1 MTTFDLALLILR
13 LAVGLTF
20 AAHGAQKAFG
30 WWGGPGPA
38 RWLKSVHGMG
48 FHPPAL
54 FAAVAVGGELIGG
67 LALAFGFLT
76 PIAAGVLAG
85 VAVVITLQVHWSNGF
100 FNSQGG
106 FEFPFVLGAAALS
119 VGLLSAGALSLDAA
133 LGLAFDAGFRA
144 LIVLIGLAG
153 GFVALGL
160 RGFFRPAIHSPLGR
174 AR

>member
-1 MTTFDLALLILR
+1 MAPTGRSVPRRCDQRATHRATCETATGRPWGNPASRCGQMTNFDLALLILR

-54 FAAVAVGGELIGG
+54 FAAAAVGGELIGG

-85 VAVVITLQVHWSNGF
+85 VAGVVTIQVHWSNGVF
-100 FNSQGG
+100 KRPGG
-106 FEFPFVLGAAALS
+106 LG
-119 VGLLSAGALSLDAA
+119 
-133 LGLAFDAGFRA
+133 
-144 LIVLIGLAG
+144 
-153 GFVALGL
+153 
-160 RGFFRPAIHSPLGR
+160 
-174 AR
+174 